1 METWQRAEIPTFQRM
16 PVQKIKQLE
25 KGQLSA
31 IGRAIAGVFTLENL
45 PYYFVGF
52 LLGRACMLGD
62 SFPFGIAFLAY
73 FLGSGPTGRLYA
85 TGTAVFLGILSFYPG
100 LWALDYAVAI
110 LLLLFWDKHLRTFRR
125 VPTEKL
131 PAVALAAVLLGRG
144 SVELLRWRGFPGLLT
159 LVLEAFATM
168 LLTAIF
174 IYGFPALRKGKLG
187 GWRQRALDHE
197 EQICLT
203 ILVAALLMG
212 TEFLQ
217 IWGVSL
223 GNILGRLLI
232 LLLALA
238 GGEGLGAIGGI
249 LVGTVGAL
257 GRDFSPYAVAL
268 SAFSGLLAGAFRG
281 HGKGGVVGGFVLGTI
296 IMSLQIAHP
305 SQLAVALAESFSAIL
320 LFLCMPKPVILTL
333 SRALP
338 GTDERMKLEEKKQ
351 ERLQNLVTKRLTH
364 FSEIFNELSS
374 TFGQGTAAKGEEEK
388 ISLEKLVEAITG
400 QICKSCSR
408 YNHCWQQ
415 NFYTSYQMLLELI
428 AKVEEQAQ
436 LNAVDVDCPYI
447 EKIITTLRY
456 LFSMQRLDYAWQQK
470 LMETSTIVSGQLR
483 GIAKV
488 MDNLAMELDT
498 EVSFKEDLEELV
510 QKELSKLGFV
520 LGRVEVI
527 DLEDGKVAVELEKSP
542 CEGKGECRKAIGPLV
557 GQILGRNF
565 SIWNVQ
571 CGRKNGTSRCTIN
584 LVPQRPFS
592 IQSSVQRFNKADGII
607 SGDSHALLELH
618 DGKLAVALSDGMG
631 SGPEAALQS
640 GATISIL
647 KRLMESGF
655 DRESAVRTVNSV
667 LLVRS
672 VEETFATI
680 DLAVFDLY
688 TAQVEL
694 IKVGAAPTYIKR
706 GREVVRVDSACLP
719 IGILSSIEI
728 ESTTRNLQDGD
739 VVVMVTDGL
748 TQLRR
753 SGGPATRGDWL
764 ARMLQRLDGDDPELI
779 AHELL
784 SRAREL
790 NFNQV
795 EDDMTVLVLR
805 VAARPASS
813 LWQEE
818 SEENQERVIAG

>member
-85 TGTAVFLGILSFYPG
+85 TGAAVFLGILSFYPG

-257 GRDFSPYAVAL
+257 GRDFSPYAVAPEG
-268 SAFSGLLAGAFRG
+268 ACQEPRQGGSGGGLCFRD
-281 HGKGGVVGGFVLGTI
+281 H
-296 IMSLQIAHP
+296 HH
-305 SQLAVALAESFSAIL
+305 VAA
-320 LFLCMPKPVILTL
+320 
-333 SRALP
+333 
-338 GTDERMKLEEKKQ
+338 
-351 ERLQNLVTKRLTH
+351 
-364 FSEIFNELSS
+364 
-374 TFGQGTAAKGEEEK
+374 
-388 ISLEKLVEAITG
+388 
-400 QICKSCSR
+400 
-408 YNHCWQQ
+408 
-415 NFYTSYQMLLELI
+415 
-428 AKVEEQAQ
+428 
-436 LNAVDVDCPYI
+436 DCPS
-447 EKIITTLRY
+447 LP
-456 LFSMQRLDYAWQQK
+456 A
-470 LMETSTIVSGQLR
+470 
-483 GIAKV
+483 
-488 MDNLAMELDT
+488 
-498 EVSFKEDLEELV
+498 
-510 QKELSKLGFV
+510 
-520 LGRVEVI
+520 
-527 DLEDGKVAVELEKSP
+527 
-542 CEGKGECRKAIGPLV
+542 
-557 GQILGRNF
+557 
-565 SIWNVQ
+565 
-571 CGRKNGTSRCTIN
+571 
-584 LVPQRPFS
+584 
-592 IQSSVQRFNKADGII
+592 
-607 SGDSHALLELH
+607 
-618 DGKLAVALSDGMG
+618 G
-631 SGPEAALQS
+631 SGPSRVLQC
-640 GATISIL
+640 
-647 KRLMESGF
+647 
-655 DRESAVRTVNSV
+655 NSV
-667 LLVRS
+667 IFVHAQARDPNLV
-672 VEETFATI
+672 
-680 DLAVFDLY
+680 
-688 TAQVEL
+688 
-694 IKVGAAPTYIKR
+694 
-706 GREVVRVDSACLP
+706 
-719 IGILSSIEI
+719 
-728 ESTTRNLQDGD
+728 
-739 VVVMVTDGL
+739 
-748 TQLRR
+748 
-753 SGGPATRGDWL
+753 SGSPWHR
-764 ARMLQRLDGDDPELI
+764 
-779 AHELL
+779 
-784 SRAREL
+784 
-790 NFNQV
+790 
-795 EDDMTVLVLR
+795 
-805 VAARPASS
+805 
-813 LWQEE
+813 
-818 SEENQERVIAG
+818 